1 MPSVSTVTAL
11 DITAAKAATYGSLV
25 RRHAGGPKSFLQS
38 QEISDPRR
46 APPRAQACAAV
57 EWSLRMCWT
66 GRAFAAVVSLRELP
80 TVAPHFL
87 ALASA
92 SFMYVA
98 MALLIPEMH
107 RDSIHVTALWQVA
120 SVTAG
125 VVTVAL
131 L

>member
-1 MPSVSTVTAL
+1 MS
-11 DITAAKAATYGSLV
+11 
-25 RRHAGGPKSFLQS
+25 
-38 QEISDPRR
+38 
-46 APPRAQACAAV
+46 
-57 EWSLRMCWT
+57 WT
-66 GRAFAAVVSLRELP
+66 GRAFAAVVSLRQMP
-80 TVAPHFL
+80 MVAPHFL

-92 SFMYVA
+92 RFMYVA

-107 RDSIHVTALWQVA
+107 RYSIHVTALWQVA